1 MNICAAHLIPQR
13 EPADRSPERTRAR
26 VREERLRATVGVEG
40 SLSLS
45 SWRGRSGRRYVVGI
59 HGFTEL
65 GVEDLAGAVLIAVR
79 RDTLGVARVIDV
91 ACGESA
97 RTARREE
104 DWLEADWRDE
114 DWLDAD
120 WLDAMKRRGAQEV
133 HIHLLAAD
141 EAERSEIAQD
151 LLDQDEQ
158 DLSLGGPD

>member
-1 MNICAAHLIPQR
+1 MNTCAAHLIPHR
-13 EPADRSPERTRAR
+13 EPADRSSERTRAR

-79 RDTLGVARVIDV
+79 RDTLGIARVIDV

-97 RTARREE
+97 RTARRDEDWRGE
-104 DWLEADWRDE
+104 DWLEAG
-114 DWLDAD
+114 

-141 EAERSEIAQD
+141 EAERCEIAQD

-158 DLSLGGPD
+158 DLSLGGPA

>member
-1 MNICAAHLIPQR
+1 MNIHAAHVFPDR
-13 EPADRSPERTRAR
+13 DPAVCAHERMRAR

-59 HGFTEL
+59 HDFAEL

-79 RDTLGVARVIDV
+79 RDTLGIARVVDV

-97 RTARREE
+97 RAT
-104 DWLEADWRDE
+104 
-114 DWLDAD
+114 
-120 WLDAMKRRGAQEV
+120 WLDAMKRRGAREV

-151 LLDQDEQ
+151 LRD
-158 DLSLGGPD
+158 SS